1 MRNKIVISVTSL
13 SILAVLWVLYFS
25 LNPNMNE
32 SGLMKFLSIDDLIQT
47 KETSR
52 VRLGGVVS
60 SGSINILDT
69 NKLDMSFNLAQG
81 DDRLLVNFVGTRPD
95 LFKDDAEVIIEG
107 KYMGDTF
114 YADQLQVKCASR
126 FEGELRDESSYYSKE
141 QI

>member
-1 MRNKIVISVTSL
+1 MRNKIFVSVISL
-13 SILAVLWVLYFS
+13 SAMAVLWVLYFS

-32 SGLMKFLSIDDLIQT
+32 SGLMKFLSIDDLIKS

-52 VRLGGVVS
+52 VKLGGIVS
-60 SGSINILDT
+60 NGSINILDT

-81 DDRLLVNFVGTRPD
+81 EDKLLVNFIGTRPD

-107 KYMGDTF
+107 KYIGETF

-126 FEGELRDESSYYSKE
+126 FEGERFNN
-141 QI
+141 

>member
-13 SILAVLWVLYFS
+13 SVLAVLWVLYFS

>member
-1 MRNKIVISVTSL
+1 MRNKIFVSVISL
-13 SILAVLWVLYFS
+13 SAMAVLWVLYFS

-32 SGLMKFLSIDDLIQT
+32 SGLMKFLSIDDLIKS

-52 VRLGGVVS
+52 VKLGGIVS
-60 SGSINILDT
+60 NGSINILDT

-81 DDRLLVNFVGTRPD
+81 EDKLLVNFIGTRPD

-107 KYMGDTF
+107 KYIGETF

-126 FEGELRDESSYYSKE
+126 FEGDLIDESSYYNKE
-141 QI
+141 KI